1 MEIRV
6 VDKAGKTVPSARE
19 ALEAL
24 GLGELWK
31 AVYDVPRGEVAR
43 AIAAILRFCDLYPV
57 EEGCWRGR
65 LDYNVTVHLKR
76 DKGDWIVEVAVPFEY
91 DEGTA
96 LLLRRMEHLAE
107 DVERVKHAIETLN
120 GRIKELEMLLRKRG
134 EEEGM
139 DEEAAERLAEVLE
152 KLSKILGERER

>member
-6 VDKAGKTVPSARE
+6 VDKSGKTMPSARE
-19 ALEAL
+19 VLEAL

-31 AVYDVPRGEVAR
+31 AVYSLPHGEVAR
-43 AIAAILRFCDLYPV
+43 AIATLLKFCDLYPV

-65 LDYNVTVHLKR
+65 LNYNVTVHLKR

-96 LLLRRMEHLAE
+96 LLLRRMESLAE
-107 DVERVKHAIETLN
+107 DVERAKHAIETLN
-120 GRIKELEMLLRKRG
+120 GRIEGLERLLREK
-134 EEEGM
+134 EEERERKTG
-139 DEEAAERLAEVLE
+139 ERIAEALE
-152 KLSKILGERER
+152 KLAEMLGER